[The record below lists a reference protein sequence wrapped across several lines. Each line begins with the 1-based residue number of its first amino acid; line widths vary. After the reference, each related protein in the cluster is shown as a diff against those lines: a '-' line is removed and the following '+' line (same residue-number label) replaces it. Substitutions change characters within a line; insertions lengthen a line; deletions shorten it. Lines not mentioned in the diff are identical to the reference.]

1 MFCPQD
7 LVGVARSLAEE
18 EVYLN
23 GRRAFPV
30 RLHMVQFTQEGMS
43 KLGQGIRDVARRYG
57 LSVARVKELMSNALY
72 SAPPN
77 TSLYFLFHIPELDA
91 DVHVEI
97 PRKFWR
103 LTDLARE
110 QEVPDHAVR
119 LVRRMRAQGVGLE
132 ERAADGCKCG

>member
-7 LVGVARSLAEE
+7 LVGVGRGAVEE
-18 EVYLN
+18 DVFLN

-30 RLHMVQFTQEGMS
+30 RLHMIQFTQEGMS

-57 LSVARVKELMSNALY
+57 LSIARVKELMANALY

-77 TSLYFLFHIPELDA
+77 PSLYFLFHIPELAA
-91 DVHVEI
+91 DVHVEV
-97 PRKFWR
+97 PKKFWR

-110 QEVPDHAVR
+110 QEISEQMGR
-119 LVRRMRAQGVGLE
+119 LVCPMSVRVAGHEDV
-132 ERAADGCKCG
+132 AVVGCKRD